1 MAHIFDICA
10 YILLSLDNHRIR
22 ALPERNS
29 EYDTVQEEKMD
40 KIKIGQV
47 VNVVG
52 LKGEVKV
59 YHYTDYKERFEEL
72 SKIYL
77 DQTLYQI
84 AGVRYMKDMVILK
97 LSGINDRTAAEN
109 LKGKEVLIG
118 KEDIRV
124 LPEDTYYIFDLIGL
138 KVVDE
143 NGGNIGTLCDVI
155 QNSAQDLYE
164 IEQENKNKFLL
175 PAVEEFV
182 LKIDMNSRTMTVRL
196 IEGLIEN

>member
-1 MAHIFDICA
+1 VAHIFDICA